1 MKKLLTEWRKYLKE
15 EDDWASEFG
24 GFSDEE
30 RGPEVERSSHYDDLE
45 ALDRGDTFTIGNRK
59 PVYRVIG
66 ALTDKGIAKGQPTKL
81 VVKYNPVGT
90 SPEDAAEAAAKKRK
104 TYEVRSPPTGEEG
117 EVGAFGKDEDNK
129 YTILMGKTGFVMN
142 ITKPAETNK

>member
-1 MKKLLTEWRKYLKE
+1 MKKLLTEWRKFLKE
-15 EDDWASEFG
+15 ADDFDMDAF

-30 RGPEVERSSHYDDLE
+30 RGESEGRSSHYDDLVG
-45 ALDRGDTFTIGNRK
+45 LDRGDTFTIGNRK